1 MRAKGS
7 GIPKKLKS
15 EPKSREKIVPLGFPI
30 SSRTLGFVK
39 LVARPRESI
48 VAVKGG
54 IRGTPFS
61 KLSTGF
67 HNTVQNSKIFQR
79 NNNGIVKN
87 RMVRTNFAIPPFM
100 SPAKKLERPN
110 GAKRVMKYA
119 IKKAIDIKLSPW
131 GKSSLDGINRF
142 VTRLKN

>member
-119 IKKAIDIKLSPW
+119 IKKAIDMKP
-131 GKSSLDGINRF
+131 
-142 VTRLKN
+142 